1 MATNHLVSTNGSKV
15 SRKNIVIIS
24 REEKRMAAVGK
35 LKNMSK
41 DKNGFLIST
50 IKTVA
55 VVGFL

>member
-1 MATNHLVSTNGSKV
+1 MSTNGSKV

-50 IKTVA
+50 IRTVA